1 MSSTCLWHSNVN
13 VNVPCVC
20 LCVYLGII
28 TLRVGEVGAGAKMKL
43 IVNMVRTPLDAILVR
58 FVVEAQVTHFHLVEV
73 DRVRD
78 WYLNF

>member
-1 MSSTCLWHSNVN
+1 LFQRSEPMLEIMGKARFF
-13 VNVPCVC
+13 
-20 LCVYLGII
+20 LGD
-28 TLRVGEVGAGAKMKL
+28 VGKGAEMKL

-78 WYLNF
+78 WYLYF